1 MSKSFIFSRDFCST
15 ILYRKLFI
23 LKNFPKFFKNH
34 EKCEEMNIPN
44 IKAIE
49 YCVSELIKSKKIFF
63 NNDGGYKL
71 ELKSIP
77 QNFKSTPTQN
87 PIEKISKIAE
97 TTSSNQKRPKTPT
110 GKSKRKTF
118 SFEFTKKLKNSL
130 RRKTMSPTPAQN
142 EAKAQVQ
149 PPQTFNTPRDI
160 PLVDSGIDQSG
171 ISIGEFN
178 PSMTSTA
185 SQVTTPN
192 WSDSAQSSNPPDQY
206 QTSTSP
212 DQDYDSPLKLQKR
225 QNQQPA
231 YQQRQ
236 CSTRYSDNES
246 GKRFNLNLGRR
257 L

>member
-1 MSKSFIFSRDFCST
+1 
-15 ILYRKLFI
+15 
-23 LKNFPKFFKNH
+23 
-34 EKCEEMNIPN
+34 MNIPN

-77 QNFKSTPTQN
+77 QNFKTTPTQN
-87 PIEKISKIAE
+87 NNNPTEKISKIAE
-97 TTSSNQKRPKTPT
+97 TTSNQKRPKTPT

-142 EAKAQVQ
+142 ESKTTAQ
-149 PPQTFNTPRDI
+149 PPQFNTPRDI

-225 QNQQPA
+225 QNQQTT

-236 CSTRYSDNES
+236 CPARYSDNES
-246 GKRFNLNLGRR
+246 GTRLKFCVGKSRSMRR
-257 L
+257 CIYFGTICLPIPGFEIYVFSQP

>member
-1 MSKSFIFSRDFCST
+1 MVE
-15 ILYRKLFI
+15 ILHRKLFSR
-23 LKNFPKFFKNH
+23 KNFPKNFKNH

-77 QNFKSTPTQN
+77 QNFKSPPTQN

-97 TTSSNQKRPKTPT
+97 TTPSNQKRPKTPT

-142 EAKAQVQ
+142 EAKTQVQ

-192 WSDSAQSSNPPDQY
+192 WSDSAQSSNTPPDQY

-225 QNQQPA
+225 QNQN
-231 YQQRQ
+231 QQNRQ
-236 CSTRYSDNES
+236 CPARYSDNES
-246 GKRFNLNLGRR
+246 GKRF
-257 L
+257 